1 MGNPQATAPT
11 TIAAVYLP
19 KDSIMINRTVFRFRA
34 ATMQPIRRADER
46 GANLVEYT
54 LLVGL
59 IALVC
64 VAAVTLLGGATEG
77 PYSEISSG
85 IGG

>member
-1 MGNPQATAPT
+1 MTSL
-11 TIAAVYLP
+11 Y
-19 KDSIMINRTVFRFRA
+19 VFRLSA
-34 ATMQPIRRADER
+34 QLSDRADRRSER

-54 LLVGL
+54 MLIGL

-64 VAAVTLLGGATEG
+64 IAAVTVLGEAAEG

-85 IGG
+85 IRQ